1 MLQFSAL
8 NAAFL
13 GLSLYLT
20 PDLPLPPGPS
30 KLPLVGNLFD
40 IPSQHPWKTYM
51 AWSRKYNSDI
61 LHLNVAGQS
70 VAILC
75 SKKATDTLFTKR
87 SSLYSDRPSF
97 TMISD
102 LMGWDFNIG
111 DTWRAHRRLFNQGF
125 TAHASLKY
133 RAKQYK
139 ATTKLLCCILSE
151 PDRFMDHFRQWAAD
165 IVMSIAYGIEILPS
179 NDPYVKLAHEAV
191 HTLSEAG
198 VPGKYLV
205 DSLPILKHVPAW
217 FPGAKF
223 KRDAIE
229 WRKLACAMTDVPF
242 AENEETDAP
251 LSFTARQPSTVKA
264 TAATMY
270 VGGADTSV
278 SALGTFILGLLS
290 NPEVQQKAQAE
301 VDSVTGGK
309 RLPTFDD
316 EAAMPYISAIVQ
328 ETLRWQNIGPI
339 ADEYG
344 GYRIPAG
351 AIATYPDPYMFKP
364 ERFLLDGKLNP
375 SAPRPD
381 AAFGFGRRLCP
392 GRHMA
397 TASLWIAVASIFA
410 TFDIRK
416 AVDEKGLPIE
426 PSYEYDSGFINAPL
440 PFECRIVP
448 RSSAQ
453 ALII

>member
-13 GLSLYLT
+13 GLSLYLVYSLWRKKT

-40 IPSQHPWKTYM
+40 IPSQHPWKTYI

-70 VAILC
+70 VVILC
-75 SKKATDTLFTKR
+75 SKKATDALFTKR
-87 SSLYSDRPSF
+87 SSLYSDIPSF

-102 LMGWDFNIG
+102 LMGWDFNIAMMKYG

-125 TAHASLKY
+125 TAHASLNY
-133 RAKQYK
+133 RPKQYK

-242 AENEETDAP
+242 AETKKQMAMGTAP
-251 LSFTARQPSTVKA
+251 LSFTADSLSAFKDAETNLYYNESTVKA

-339 ADEYG
+339 AVPRLTSSEDEYG

-351 AIATYPDPYMFKP
+351 AIVIGNAWAILHEDVST
-364 ERFLLDGKLNP
+364 
-375 SAPRPD
+375 
-381 AAFGFGRRLCP
+381 
-392 GRHMA
+392 
-397 TASLWIAVASIFA
+397 SLA
-410 TFDIRK
+410 
-416 AVDEKGLPIE
+416 
-426 PSYEYDSGFINAPL
+426 
-440 PFECRIVP
+440 
-448 RSSAQ
+448 
-453 ALII
+453 IIQ